1 LPTPGIPFGFNDLA
15 VHGKGA
21 VGVRQHAGSPAG
33 PPVEPQ
39 ALVLQGFARLARRL
53 QQGATTASRTDNDM
67 NTPTT
72 RPFDELPAEDPQA
85 AFHAW
90 LRRALTQL
98 FYQGPEK

>member
-1 LPTPGIPFGFNDLA
+1 
-15 VHGKGA
+15 
-21 VGVRQHAGSPAG
+21 
-33 PPVEPQ
+33 
-39 ALVLQGFARLARRL
+39 
-53 QQGATTASRTDNDM
+53 M
-67 NTPTT
+67 NAPTT